1 MKLSIIIPV
10 FNENSTIVKL
20 IERLSI
26 SGCADFEWIFDDD
39 GSSDGS
45 TELLRAH
52 VPVNQKLIIRP
63 SNNGKISAV
72 RVGIESATG
81 DWVIIQ
87 DADLEYDPVQI
98 PVLLA
103 AAEKSAVQ
111 PVAVYG
117 QRPSCWQN
125 PKRWIFAM
133 GVLGVDIAI
142 YWVHGGWVR
151 DHATCYK
158 FIPTDTLRSFQLSSS
173 GFEGCIEITSKLLQ
187 CGIPIVRIPIAYK
200 PRSRMEGKKLSWTY
214 GWTAL
219 RSVWKF
225 RKAMLNKMNLK
236 FDQRKK

>member
-10 FNENSTIVKL
+10 FNENRTIVKL

-26 SGCADFEWIFDDD
+26 SGCADFEWIFVDD

-63 SNNGKISAV
+63 SNNGKTSAV

-111 PVAVYG
+111 AVAM
-117 QRPSCWQN
+117 RN
-125 PKRWIFAM
+125 P
-133 GVLGVDIAI
+133 D
-142 YWVHGGWVR
+142 
-151 DHATCYK
+151 
-158 FIPTDTLRSFQLSSS
+158 RSHPDCVQ
-173 GFEGCIEITSKLLQ
+173 
-187 CGIPIVRIPIAYK
+187 
-200 PRSRMEGKKLSWTY
+200 
-214 GWTAL
+214 TAK
-219 RSVWKF
+219 SNG
-225 RKAMLNKMNLK
+225 RKEAFLDLWLDSPAKCVEVSQG
-236 FDQRKK
+236 DA